1 LLAVQQVWGLVLHH
15 INGRKAKQ
23 AKGVFDLAVSCEKTV
38 VNFLLYKSCC
48 ELIAVKK
55 LKVVWF
61 IQL

>member
-1 LLAVQQVWGLVLHH
+1 LVQ
-15 INGRKAKQ
+15 
-23 AKGVFDLAVSCEKTV
+23 GVFGLAACCEKAA

-61 IQL
+61 TLL